1 MDTLKNMWIV
11 FAIIFLGWT
20 NNAKAQH
27 IWVGQVSGKPTIT
40 MDGKATNLRVGRLG
54 DFETLNLNN
63 GDKVILHK
71 GNTQSCELSKAGSYQ
86 VATLTWKA
94 KEKPLSERIW
104 AYLEAT
110 FGFATNPD
118 NKKNLEEKLAGI
130 SRGVEEESE
139 MFLPVAGQV
148 NKKESLV
155 FWWPNPMDEKFDV
168 VLTSESGKV
177 LCEKK
182 GVIGDKLLSSSY
194 YVIKKIPK
202 GHDKIIAKIKSQQ
215 TGAWSREVEIIVSDT
230 QVTPNAECN
239 AITDDTFAY
248 QLCNSENQ
256 KQQGYINQAA
266 VQLIKTDGDE
276 MDKLTMLYLL
286 IK

>member
-139 MFLPVAGQV
+139 MFLVAKSYGR
-148 NKKESLV
+148 
-155 FWWPNPMDEKFDV
+155 
-168 VLTSESGKV
+168 KV
-177 LCEKK
+177 
-182 GVIGDKLLSSSY
+182 
-194 YVIKKIPK
+194 
-202 GHDKIIAKIKSQQ
+202 
-215 TGAWSREVEIIVSDT
+215 
-230 QVTPNAECN
+230 
-239 AITDDTFAY
+239 
-248 QLCNSENQ
+248 
-256 KQQGYINQAA
+256 
-266 VQLIKTDGDE
+266 
-276 MDKLTMLYLL
+276 
-286 IK
+286 